1 MSDIAKA
8 YLRKTGLEEQILSQ
22 MFGD

>member
-1 MSDIAKA
+1 MNDIAKA

-22 MFGD
+22 TFGD